1 MPNLKVGVPDALYV
15 KPFLYGLQ
23 SSESPFL
30 LHQDIPGNLAILQ
43 NENSP
48 LLKAGCAF
56 LSPIDY
62 ARHGGEYR
70 IIPDLCVSS
79 LGKNNSIQ
87 LYVNS
92 NVINIRT
99 MAVDVRVT
107 SEIVLG
113 KILLAEKFSNLSGKD
128 DPLLLIPMMPNLRKM
143 LSKAD
148 AALLVNFYPHQFEL
162 PNVFSLDLAEEW
174 ADLTHLPYVH
184 GIWVGREGDLPIE
197 HVKTIRSIHTKSSE
211 NIGVS
216 SMQEAVKHNGTEKDY
231 TEYLSSFSFAM
242 SQKEE
247 ESLVEFFR
255 ICYYYGI
262 LKDVPELKYFEIE
275 STGPSSPSIIN

>member
-1 MPNLKVGVPDALYV
+1 MRDLKVGVPDALYV

-30 LHQDIPGNLAILQ
+30 LHQDIPGNLALLQ
-43 NENSP
+43 SEDSP

-70 IIPDLCVSS
+70 IVPDLCVSS
-79 LGKNNSIQ
+79 LGKNNTIQ

-92 NVINIRT
+92 DLINIRT
-99 MAVDVRVT
+99 MAVDIRVT

-113 KILLAEKFSNLSGKD
+113 KILLAEKFSNLSGKG
-128 DPLLLIPMMPNLRKM
+128 DPLQLIPMMPNPKEM

-162 PNVFSLDLAEEW
+162 PNAFSLDLAEEW
-174 ADLTHLPYVH
+174 EDLTDLPYVH
-184 GIWVGREGDLPIE
+184 GIWVGREDDLPIE
-197 HVKTIRSIHTKSSE
+197 HVNAIRSIHMKSSE
-211 NIGVS
+211 NIGIS
-216 SMQEAVKHNGTEKDY
+216 SSQEAVKRNGSEKEY
-231 TEYLSSFSFAM
+231 AEYLSSFSFAM

-255 ICYYYGI
+255 ICYYHGI

-275 STGPSSPSIIN
+275 STGPASPSIN